1 MTQNRKHKA
10 QSIDEIIKIL
20 LENRGLKTKK
30 EKEDFFNPPDPQN
43 FSPKDV
49 GIDAKQ
55 LEKAIKRILAAIEKK
70 EKIIVYGDYDVD
82 GICASAI
89 LWETLRSLGANT
101 IPYVPSRFTE
111 GYGLNIESIRKLKE
125 EDPGVGLIITVDN
138 GIVAHEKVDFAKSL
152 GVDVIITDHHI
163 PGETLPNAYAI
174 VHTTQMSGAAVSW
187 FLSKALTT
195 VSSQPASDPVDV
207 DMTGPVGS
215 SSRPT
220 SSRDVAVGAR
230 WDSSFESEPEGS
242 SLRVEDL
249 RSRHPSPSFLNDYL
263 GLAALGTVAD
273 VLPLVGHNRSIV
285 VYGLQALRKTSRVG
299 IQALCKE
306 AGVEQKDIDTFH
318 IGFIIA
324 PRMNAMG
331 RLEHAMDSL
340 RLLCTNDKEKA
351 TTLAFNLGKTNKTR
365 QEKTENTFKH
375 IQENFEN
382 VWNQKLPGIL
392 LAAHETYEEGVVGI
406 VAGRLVEKYYRPSIV
421 VCKGEEISKAS
432 ARSING
438 IDIISVIREVGDGIL
453 LNAGGHPMAAGFSLS
468 TTKLEDFGKKLSL
481 YSSKFTDHDFVR
493 ETKVDCE
500 IDFSLLTNA
509 LYKKLLEFAPFGFGN
524 PTPVFMTRNVRIDDV
539 RLMGKDKNHL
549 KLLLTQ
555 EGFGTMEAVG
565 FRMGELYSSLS
576 PDSQADVTYSLEENF
591 WNNHKSLQLKIKEIK
606 ISLQTSL

>member
-20 LENRGLKTKK
+20 LENRGIKTKEQKK
-30 EKEDFFNPPDPQN
+30 EFFSPPDPN
-43 FSPKDV
+43 RLIPKEV
-49 GIDAKQ
+49 GIDFLQ
-55 LEKAIKRILAAIEKK
+55 LEKAVERIEKAIKKK

-82 GICASAI
+82 GVCASAI

-101 IPYVPSRFTE
+101 IPYIPSRFTE
-111 GYGLNIESIRKLKE
+111 GYGLNIESIKKLKE
-125 EDPGVGLIITVDN
+125 GDSNISLIVTVDN

-163 PGETLPNAYAI
+163 PGATLPNAYAI
-174 VHTTQMSGAAVSW
+174 VHTTQMSGAAVAWVLAKS
-187 FLSKALTT
+187 L
-195 VSSQPASDPVDV
+195 VEEV
-207 DMTGPVGS
+207 TGHVLGS
-215 SSRPT
+215 S
-220 SSRDVAVGAR
+220 
-230 WDSSFESEPEGS
+230 
-242 SLRVEDL
+242 
-249 RSRHPSPSFLNDYL
+249 HPSQSLNDHL

-285 VYGLQALRKTSRVG
+285 VYGLRALRKTSRIG
-299 IQALCKE
+299 IRALCKE
-306 AGVEQKDIDTFH
+306 AGIEQNDIDTFH
-318 IGFIIA
+318 IGFVIA

-351 TTLAFNLGKTNKTR
+351 TTLAYNLGKTNKTR
-365 QEKTENTFKH
+365 QEKTESIFEH
-375 IQENFEN
+375 IQENFESI
-382 VWNQKLPGIL
+382 WNQKLPGIL

-438 IDIISVIREVGDGIL
+438 IDIIQVIREVGDGIL
-453 LNAGGHPMAAGFSLS
+453 LNVGGHPMAAGFSLL
-468 TTKLEDFGKKLSL
+468 TAKLGDFGKKLSL
-481 YSSKFTDHDFVR
+481 YSSKFTDHDFVK
-493 ETKVDCE
+493 ETRVDCE
-500 IDFSLLTNA
+500 IDFSLLTNT
-509 LYKKLLEFAPFGFGN
+509 LCKKLLEFAPFGFGN
-524 PTPVFMTRNVRIDDV
+524 PTPIFITRNVQIDDV

-555 EGFGTMEAVG
+555 EGFGTMNAVG

-576 PDSQADVTYSLEENF
+576 PDLSVDVVYSLEENI
-591 WNNHKSLQLKIKEIK
+591 WNNHKSLQLKLKNICI
-606 ISLQTSL
+606 

>member
-20 LENRGLKTKK
+20 LENRGIKTKEQKK
-30 EKEDFFNPPDPQN
+30 EFFSPPDPN
-43 FSPKDV
+43 RLIPKEV
-49 GIDAKQ
+49 GIDFLQ
-55 LEKAIKRILAAIEKK
+55 LEKAVERIEKAIKKK

-82 GICASAI
+82 GVCASAI

-101 IPYVPSRFTE
+101 IPYIPSRFTE
-111 GYGLNIESIRKLKE
+111 GYGLNIESIKKLKE
-125 EDPGVGLIITVDN
+125 GDSNISLIVTVDN

-163 PGETLPNAYAI
+163 PGATLPNAYAI
-174 VHTTQMSGAAVSW
+174 VHTTQMSGAAVAW
-187 FLSKALTT
+187 FLAKSL
-195 VSSQPASDPVDV
+195 VEEV
-207 DMTGPVGS
+207 TGHVLGS
-215 SSRPT
+215 S
-220 SSRDVAVGAR
+220 
-230 WDSSFESEPEGS
+230 
-242 SLRVEDL
+242 
-249 RSRHPSPSFLNDYL
+249 HPSQSLNDHL

-285 VYGLQALRKTSRVG
+285 VYGLRALRKTSRIG
-299 IQALCKE
+299 IRALCKE
-306 AGVEQKDIDTFH
+306 AGIEQNDIDTFH
-318 IGFIIA
+318 IGFVIA

-351 TTLAFNLGKTNKTR
+351 TTLAYNLGKTNKTR
-365 QEKTENTFKH
+365 QEKTESIFEH
-375 IQENFEN
+375 IQENFESI
-382 VWNQKLPGIL
+382 WNQKLPGIL

-438 IDIISVIREVGDGIL
+438 IDIIQVIREVGDGIL
-453 LNAGGHPMAAGFSLS
+453 LNVGGHPMAAGFSLL
-468 TTKLEDFGKKLSL
+468 TAKLGDFGKKLSL
-481 YSSKFTDHDFVR
+481 YSSKFTDHDFVK
-493 ETKVDCE
+493 ETRVDCE
-500 IDFSLLTNA
+500 IDFSLLTNT
-509 LYKKLLEFAPFGFGN
+509 LCKKLLEFAPFGFGN
-524 PTPVFMTRNVRIDDV
+524 PTPIFITRNVQIDDV

-555 EGFGTMEAVG
+555 EGFGTMNAVG

-576 PDSQADVTYSLEENF
+576 PDLSVDVVYSLEENI
-591 WNNHKSLQLKIKEIK
+591 WNNHKSLQLKLKNICI
-606 ISLQTSL
+606 